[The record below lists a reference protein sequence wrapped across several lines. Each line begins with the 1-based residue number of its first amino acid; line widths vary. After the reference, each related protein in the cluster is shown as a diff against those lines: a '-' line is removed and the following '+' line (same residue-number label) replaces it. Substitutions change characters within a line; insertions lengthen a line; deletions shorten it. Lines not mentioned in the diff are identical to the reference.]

1 MELFT
6 KTNLLAFDAA
16 IASELLEAIR
26 GSEHLDT
33 VEKCQADVVRVE
45 GGLSPSLAEQWLM
58 GLPLGVTFATYHIAK
73 LLCEAI
79 SVDVGD
85 LSGEQMSDLD
95 EYYWRTMG
103 RILALI

>member
-1 MELFT
+1 MKLFT

-16 IASELLEAIR
+16 IASELLEAIK

-33 VEKCQADVVRVE
+33 VKKCQADVIRVE
-45 GGLSPSLAEQWLM
+45 GGLSPSLAEQWLR
-58 GLPLGVTFATYHIAK
+58 GLPLGVAFATYDIAK

-85 LSGEQMSDLD
+85 LDGEQMSDLD
-95 EYYWRTMG
+95 EHYWKTMG
-103 RILALI
+103 RILANI